1 MINFFLINILS
12 MLIINQFKSSS
23 SKKIIYFLSLNFL
36 IACVISYN
44 IYQFIEFMIFLV
56 SILYLFVNFYTV
68 RYSSI
73 RIKILNDLCLN
84 KKIMTENDLYL
95 DRKIRLEGGDTSF
108 MSKKLFIFINFL
120 VNLLRKI
127 LI

>member
-1 MINFFLINILS
+1 
-12 MLIINQFKSSS
+12 
-23 SKKIIYFLSLNFL
+23 
-36 IACVISYN
+36 
-44 IYQFIEFMIFLV
+44 MIFLV

-73 RIKILNDLCLN
+73 RIRILNDLCLN